1 MCACALLPNRAPAMC
16 GSVEGAEYELM
27 PWLLLHGAICRLR
40 YLHQEWHLSKA
51 PIERRLAGLSMRVA
65 LHTLLEQGCAEPPV
79 AIFHDAATQNNVALA
94 IPGLR
99 ELAAFNAAW
108 ARQPHETLSTV
119 ARDEAQVAAL
129 LAADG
134 IPSNAS
140 RAARCSRLAAAPPS
154 RQELPGAKRAA
165 PRCEGAC
172 PTERLLQD
180 ANFTAESYRRAK
192 KDGTTRDAV
201 MNSVPC
207 FPSNSV
213 GING

>member
-1 MCACALLPNRAPAMC
+1 MC

-119 ARDEAQVAAL
+119 ARDEAQAK
-129 LAADG
+129 DEG
-134 IPSNAS
+134 PTS
-140 RAARCSRLAAAPPS
+140 RVRGVPARC
-154 RQELPGAKRAA
+154 
-165 PRCEGAC
+165 
-172 PTERLLQD
+172 
-180 ANFTAESYRRAK
+180 
-192 KDGTTRDAV
+192 V
-201 MNSVPC
+201 V
-207 FPSNSV
+207 
-213 GING
+213 

>member
-1 MCACALLPNRAPAMC
+1 ML
-16 GSVEGAEYELM
+16 
-27 PWLLLHGAICRLR
+27 LR

-51 PIERRLAGLSMRVA
+51 PIQRRLAGLSMRVA

-134 IPSNAS
+134 ILSNAS

-154 RQELPGAKRAA
+154 RQQLPGAKRAA

-192 KDGTTRDAV
+192 RDGTTRDAV